1 MQNKPLKTIHVV
13 AAIIFRNVPSQ
24 NVPSSETT
32 SPSHT
37 RQVLATQRGYGEFK
51 GGWEFPGGK
60 IEDGETPE
68 AALKREIKEELAAQI
83 KVRNLLHTIEYDYP
97 TFHLSMQCFE
107 CELLGQ
113 KEISLLEHNAAKWLN
128 RENLYSVNWLPADV
142 DVLSLIKKML

>member
-1 MQNKPLKTIHVV
+1 MQEQSPKTIHVV
-13 AAIIFRNVPSQ
+13 AAIIFRTNPEKPSQ
-24 NVPSSETT
+24 K
-32 SPSHT
+32 
-37 RQVLATQRGYGEFK
+37 QLLATQRSYGEFK

-83 KVRNLLHTIEYDYP
+83 QVKNLLHTIVYDYP

-113 KEISLLEHNAAKWLN
+113 KEISLLEHNAAKWLDKT
-128 RENLYSVNWLPADV
+128 NLYSVNWLPADV
-142 DVLSLIKKML
+142 EILPKIEELL

>member
-1 MQNKPLKTIHVV
+1 MTPTTPKIIHVV
-13 AAIIFRNVPSQ
+13 AAIIFRTNPEKPSQ
-24 NVPSSETT
+24 K
-32 SPSHT
+32 
-37 RQVLATQRGYGEFK
+37 QLLATQRGYGDFK

-83 KVRNLLHTIEYDYP
+83 QVKNLLHTIEYDYP

-107 CELLGQ
+107 CELAENQ
-113 KEISLLEHNAAKWLN
+113 EISLLEHNAAKWLN